1 LDSNKS
7 GAKDTFFSRKK
18 TINCGGKLLTID
30 KPLVM
35 GILNITPDSFYDG
48 GFYDSETVQLEQTQ
62 KMLDEGADIIDIG
75 AVSTRPGAKEVSKE
89 EELKKIVSVI
99 ELLLKNF
106 PEIIIS
112 VDTYRADVA
121 KIAIESGAKI
131 INDISGGI
139 FDSKMFETVADL
151 NVPYIMMH
159 IKGTPENMQLNP
171 DYSDVVKEIIF
182 FFSQQIDKLKKIGV
196 NDVIIDPGFGFG
208 KTLENNYELLKK
220 LDNFKIFELPLL
232 VGFSRKSMINKILNT
247 KPSEALT
254 GTTVLNTIALMN
266 GANILRVHDVKPAVE
281 AIKIVNKG
289 DF

>member
-1 LDSNKS
+1 MDSNKS

>member
-1 LDSNKS
+1 MDSNKS

-48 GFYDSETVQLEQTQ
+48 GFYVSEIDQIKQTE
-62 KMLDEGADIIDIG
+62 KMLEEGADIIDIG
-75 AVSTRPGAKEVSKE
+75 AISTRPGAKEVSKE
-89 EELKKIVSVI
+89 EELKKIVSLI

-106 PEIIIS
+106 PEINIS

-131 INDISGGI
+131 INDISGGV

-159 IKGTPENMQLNP
+159 IKGTPENMQINP
-171 DYSDVVKEIIF
+171 NYSDVVKEIIF

-232 VGFSRKSMINKILNT
+232 VGFSRKSMINNVLNT

-266 GANILRVHDVKPAVE
+266 GANILRVHDVKPAIE
-281 AIKIVNKG
+281 AIKIVNKLN
-289 DF
+289 

>member
-1 LDSNKS
+1 MDSNKS

-48 GFYDSETVQLEQTQ
+48 GFYVSEIDQIKQTE
-62 KMLDEGADIIDIG
+62 KMLEEGADIIDIG

-106 PEIIIS
+106 PKIIIS
-112 VDTYRADVA
+112 VDTYRADIA
-121 KIAIESGAKI
+121 KNAIESGAKI
-131 INDISGGI
+131 INDISGGM
-139 FDSKMFETVADL
+139 FDSKIFETVADL

-171 DYSDVVKEIIF
+171 NYSDIVKEIIF

-196 NDVIIDPGFGFG
+196 NDIIIDPGFGFG
-208 KTLENNYELLKK
+208 KILENNYELLKK

-232 VGFSRKSMINKILNT
+232 VGFSRKSMINKVLNT
-247 KPSEALT
+247 KPYEALT

-281 AIKIVNKG
+281 TIKIVNKLN
-289 DF
+289 

>member
-48 GFYDSETVQLEQTQ
+48 GFYVSEIDQIKQTE
-62 KMLDEGADIIDIG
+62 KMLEEGADIIDIG

-106 PEIIIS
+106 PKIIIS
-112 VDTYRADVA
+112 VDTYRADIA
-121 KIAIESGAKI
+121 KNAIESGAKI
-131 INDISGGI
+131 INDISGGM
-139 FDSKMFETVADL
+139 FDSKIFETVADL

-171 DYSDVVKEIIF
+171 NYSDIVKEIIF

-232 VGFSRKSMINKILNT
+232 VGFSRKSMINKVLNT
-247 KPSEALT
+247 KPYEALT

-281 AIKIVNKG
+281 TIKIVNKLN
-289 DF
+289 

>member
-1 LDSNKS
+1 MDSNKS

-48 GFYDSETVQLEQTQ
+48 GFYVSEIDQIKQTE
-62 KMLDEGADIIDIG
+62 KMLEEGADIIDIG

-106 PEIIIS
+106 PKIIIS
-112 VDTYRADVA
+112 VDTYRADIA
-121 KIAIESGAKI
+121 KNAIESGAKI
-131 INDISGGI
+131 INDISGGM
-139 FDSKMFETVADL
+139 FDSKIFETVADL

-171 DYSDVVKEIIF
+171 NYSDIVKEIIF

-232 VGFSRKSMINKILNT
+232 VGFSRKSMINKVLNT
-247 KPSEALT
+247 KPYEALT

-281 AIKIVNKG
+281 TIKIVNKLN
-289 DF
+289 